1 MFCCLL
7 WIVRSP
13 FSHHITLTPLTA
25 FNIPKPYSPF
35 PFFLLRHLVLI
46 TDSTHF
52 FASRAADFLLPFSNL
67 EILTIILKIDM
78 IGSSMQENHYFPPEI
93 DGQLDLESFSTLR
106 RFDILDEMNRINGQ
120 MEVTRK
126 RAEKVVELGV
136 RKQGLWKVPTA
147 VRWRLWEQFLED
159 LG

>member
-1 MFCCLL
+1 
-7 WIVRSP
+7 
-13 FSHHITLTPLTA
+13 
-25 FNIPKPYSPF
+25 
-35 PFFLLRHLVLI
+35 
-46 TDSTHF
+46 
-52 FASRAADFLLPFSNL
+52 
-67 EILTIILKIDM
+67 M